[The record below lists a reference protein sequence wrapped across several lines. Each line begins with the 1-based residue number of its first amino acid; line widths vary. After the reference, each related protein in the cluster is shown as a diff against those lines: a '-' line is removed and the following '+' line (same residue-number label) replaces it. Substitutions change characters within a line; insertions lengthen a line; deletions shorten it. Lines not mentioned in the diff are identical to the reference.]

1 VFRWTREGPVHKNSK
16 YQSSLTTRN

>member
-1 VFRWTREGPVHKNSK
+1 VFRWTREGPDHKNSK